1 MYQDRREQRGNQKKC
16 KAGRADQHKSK
27 KGGQDGVDYG
37 QGQTANPT
45 DETNA
50 LMRENNRLCQQHQP
64 CLAHSLSV
72 RCLKGKGK
80 GILGA

>member
-27 KGGQDGVDYG
+27 KGGQHGVDYG

-45 DETNA
+45 DETIM
-50 LMRENNRLCQQHQP
+50 L
-64 CLAHSLSV
+64 
-72 RCLKGKGK
+72 
-80 GILGA
+80 

>member
-27 KGGQDGVDYG
+27 KGGQHGVDYG

-50 LMRENNRLCQQHQP
+50 LVTGSPSAQFLGSGFRVIWSEYTGIITV
-64 CLAHSLSV
+64 LSDA
-72 RCLKGKGK
+72 K
-80 GILGA
+80 

>member
-27 KGGQDGVDYG
+27 KGGQHGVDYG

-50 LMRENNRLCQQHQP
+50 LVTGSPSALLVGSGFRGHLAGIQQNYQ
-64 CLAHSLSV
+64 C
-72 RCLKGKGK
+72 
-80 GILGA
+80 II

>member
-27 KGGQDGVDYG
+27 KGGQHGVDYG

-50 LMRENNRLCQQHQP
+50 LVTGSPSALFNLWVRASEVIWPEYTRII
-64 CLAHSLSV
+64 SVLSDA
-72 RCLKGKGK
+72 K
-80 GILGA
+80 

>member
-16 KAGRADQHKSK
+16 KAGRTDQHKSK
-27 KGGQDGVDYG
+27 KGGQHGVDYG

-50 LMRENNRLCQQHQP
+50 LVTGSPSALFVGSGFRGH
-64 CLAHSLSV
+64 LA
-72 RCLKGKGK
+72 
-80 GILGA
+80 GIYQNYQCII